1 MNRVSNVVAGS
12 IAVAALTLVI
22 ASPAAADTAKPGQR
36 MTHIKTIAG
45 LTSTFE
51 SAGVVLYSK
60 GGATSAAIGDSLAS
74 PQGQVVFH
82 VPIINSKNTV
92 KHAGSTLVLFNTTT
106 NKQVELRN
114 PAVDLKSG
122 TVRAAVGTGP
132 VTTVFTITNAKSLK
146 PVVKKDAS
154 TGIRTSMYDGVEL
167 SLAPGIAAAVVD
179 GLGLPA
185 GSLAEGSPFATATVT
200 LPVAS

>member
-1 MNRVSNVVAGS
+1 MNRAGG
-12 IAVAALTLVI
+12 IFVGFLGVAALTLALAGPAYAD
-22 ASPAAADTAKPGQR
+22 ASKPG
-36 MTHIKTIAG
+36 THIKTIAG
-45 LTSTFE
+45 LVSSLE
-51 SAGVVLYSK
+51 SAGVVLYGK
-60 GGATSAAIGDSLAS
+60 GGATSAVMGDSVAS
-74 PQGQVVFH
+74 PNGQVVFH
-82 VPIINSKNTV
+82 VPITSAKKTV
-92 KHAGSTLVLFNTTT
+92 KHVGSTLVLFNTTT